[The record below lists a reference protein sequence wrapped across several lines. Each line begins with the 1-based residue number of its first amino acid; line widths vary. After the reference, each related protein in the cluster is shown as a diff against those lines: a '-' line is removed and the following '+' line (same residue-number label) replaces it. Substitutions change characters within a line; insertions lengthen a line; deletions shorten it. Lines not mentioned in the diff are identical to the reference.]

1 MTAVNIT
8 TTENTVNIA
17 AAGSTTVVQVP
28 VTSVVTATTTGP
40 QGPVGPSGLEVNS
53 AAKVDGSIVYYDGS
67 SSQFRADAVWT
78 TTTLTDGGNF

>member
-1 MTAVNIT
+1 MTAVNVT
-8 TTENTVNIA
+8 TTESTVSVT
-17 AAGSTTVVQVP
+17 AAGSTTVVQTP

-40 QGPVGPSGLEVNS
+40 QGPIGPSGLEVNS
-53 AAKVDGSIVYYDGS
+53 AAKVSGSIVYYDGS